1 MNKLITIFK
10 IPELAQKIG
19 ITLLFLCVYRIGFHV
34 PLPMINQ
41 EEMLKTSMQQGALG
55 QILSYISVFSGGSFS
70 QSTIFGLG
78 IMPYISASIIFQ
90 LLASVYPPLE
100 KLQKEGEA
108 GRKKINEYTRYATVV
123 ICLFQA
129 WMWVSHMT
137 APKPA
142 GAQLAV
148 V

>member
-55 QILSYISVFSGGSFS
+55 QILSYISVFSGGSSGHEVGF
-70 QSTIFGLG
+70 
-78 IMPYISASIIFQ
+78 
-90 LLASVYPPLE
+90 E
-100 KLQKEGEA
+100 KVL
-108 GRKKINEYTRYATVV
+108 VLV
-123 ICLFQA
+123 CLF
-129 WMWVSHMT
+129 V
-137 APKPA
+137 
-142 GAQLAV
+142 GV
-148 V
+148 VMAIP